1 MKPIDQL
8 LIDKPVGAAV
18 LDYAIEVDPTQDGFN
33 NFNKINETLKR
44 IGLESSS
51 KPNTLVQTCHIYRSG
66 DRYYLMH
73 FLMMFMLG
81 GRDTSIT
88 EEDISRTKLVAKM
101 LSDWG
106 LVTIKTPEQLNNTPK
121 ALLNLRVVKYK
132 DSNRWTFHPMYHM
145 KKAADKD

>member
-1 MKPIDQL
+1 
-8 LIDKPVGAAV
+8 
-18 LDYAIEVDPTQDGFN
+18 
-33 NFNKINETLKR
+33 
-44 IGLESSS
+44 
-51 KPNTLVQTCHIYRSG
+51 
-66 DRYYLMH
+66 
-73 FLMMFMLG
+73 MMFMLV

-88 EEDISRTKLVAKM
+88 EEDIARAKLVAKM